1 MSRPIRPRGRAMSR
15 CASAARGSMWPT
27 PPEEG
32 GSGGRPSGGGKAS
45 KGRSQKP
52 TSRGILPWW
61 EKLLYL
67 LVAAIVAPVWW
78 SRVGP
83 QHSVVSSP
91 PATAAPA
98 PQQKVAA
105 LPPPRAEEP
114 PPRPSVPL
122 RQWTVL
128 FNFPTP
134 GQTEVSR
141 RTKIQIF
148 FNRPVEWEVTEWAF
162 TIFPSTP
169 GDLSRAKEPYELL
182 GARWSFITG
191 QARTYGRDIQ
201 PLVGAYCSNCHASNG
216 SAATVPLGTYRD
228 VSKYV
233 VPGRS
238 GESRFYTFIQERR
251 HHINMADPNHS
262 TNTKLAVIRDWID
275 EYRGRQ

>member
-1 MSRPIRPRGRAMSR
+1 M
-15 CASAARGSMWPT
+15 
-27 PPEEG
+27 
-32 GSGGRPSGGGKAS
+32 RPSGGGKSS

-67 LVAAIVAPVWW
+67 FVAAIVATVWW

-83 QHSVVSSP
+83 QHSVVSFP

-148 FNRPVEWEVTEWAF
+148 FNRPVEREVTEWAF

-169 GDLSRAKEPYELL
+169 GDFAWPRPDHLVFTPRGALQPDTEYTISLTPVDMSRAKEPYELL

-262 TNTKLAVIRDWID
+262 TSTKLAVIRDWID
-275 EYRGRQ
+275 EDRGRQ

>member
-1 MSRPIRPRGRAMSR
+1 V
-15 CASAARGSMWPT
+15 
-27 PPEEG
+27 
-32 GSGGRPSGGGKAS
+32 RPSGGGKSS

-52 TSRGILPWW
+52 TRSGILPWW

-67 LVAAIVAPVWW
+67 LVAAIVASVWW

-83 QHSVVSSP
+83 QHAVVSFP

-134 GQTEVSR
+134 GQSEVSR
-141 RTKIQIF
+141 RPRIQIF
-148 FNRPVEWEVTEWAF
+148 FNRPVEREVAEWAF
-162 TIFPSTP
+162 TISPSTIGGFAWP
-169 GDLSRAKEPYELL
+169 RADHLVFTPKGALQPDTEYTISLTPVDGSREKEPYELL
-182 GARWSFITG
+182 RDRWSFTTG
-191 QARTYGRDIQ
+191 RARTYGRDIQ
-201 PLVGAYCSNCHASNG
+201 PLVGAYCSTCHGSNG
-216 SAATVPLGTYRD
+216 SAAGVPLGTYRD
-228 VSKYV
+228 VSRYV

-238 GESRFYTFIQERR
+238 GESRLYTFVQERR
-251 HHINMADPNHS
+251 HHINMAGPNHS
-262 TNTKLAVIRDWID
+262 TSTKLAIIRDWID
-275 EYRGRQ
+275 EDRGKE

>member
-1 MSRPIRPRGRAMSR
+1 MPQSGRGKS
-15 CASAARGSMWPT
+15 
-27 PPEEG
+27 
-32 GSGGRPSGGGKAS
+32 S
-45 KGRSQKP
+45 KGRPHKP
-52 TSRGILPWW
+52 TSRGILPWR

-67 LVAAIVAPVWW
+67 FVVVIVATIWW

-83 QHSVVSSP
+83 QHSVVSFP

-105 LPPPRAEEP
+105 LPPPRAEEV
-114 PPRPSVPL
+114 PPRPSVPP

-128 FNFPTP
+128 FNLPTP

-141 RTKIQIF
+141 RPRIQIL
-148 FNRPVEWEVTEWAF
+148 FNRPVNRGVVESAF
-162 TIFPSTP
+162 TISPATP
-169 GDLSRAKEPYELL
+169 GAFVWPRPDHLVFSPQGALQPDTEYTISLMSVDGSRAKEPYELL

-275 EYRGRQ
+275 EDRGRQ